1 MKANSTKAMKRLKSI
16 ITVIV
21 LILLSEGFSYS
32 QQVYESE
39 KSGKWNDDKT
49 WKLISGSGK
58 DQEPKKGDIAII
70 KIGHSIKIEKDA
82 ECLDLSIEGGDLYFK
97 KGKSLEIANDLLINS
112 GNLSLDDAI
121 LDVGNDLSINVGAN
135 FNSHKGEISLS
146 QTLSTQKKIL
156 KI

>member
-1 MKANSTKAMKRLKSI
+1 T
-16 ITVIV
+16 
-21 LILLSEGFSYS
+21 
-32 QQVYESE
+32 
-39 KSGKWNDDKT
+39 
-49 WKLISGSGK
+49 
-58 DQEPKKGDIAII
+58 
-70 KIGHSIKIEKDA
+70 
-82 ECLDLSIEGGDLYFK
+82 IEGGDLYFK